1 MGVRRILTYPETS
14 LKDVAEDVSNITG
27 DTIQTIEDMAKTM
40 YAAPGIGLAAPQIGV
55 AERMIVLDIGQ
66 EDSSGEHKPNLI
78 ELINPEIREH
88 GDDLITYEEGCLSV
102 IDYRAEVT
110 RPEQILVVG
119 WTRDQ
124 KEIQIEAD
132 GLLSVCLQHEIDH
145 LDGTLFLDRLSR
157 LKRNMY
163 AKRVKKALREGRPI
177 SREDD

>member
-1 MGVRRILTYPETS
+1 MGVRRILTYPEAS
-14 LKDVAEDVSNITG
+14 LKDMAEDVSNITG
-27 DTIQTIEDMAKTM
+27 ETIQAIDDMAETM
-40 YAAPGIGLAAPQIGV
+40 YAAPGIGLAAPQIGI

-66 EDSSGEHKPNLI
+66 EDSGGEHKPNLI
-78 ELINPEIREH
+78 ELINPEVRER
-88 GDDLITYEEGCLSV
+88 GDDWITYEEGCLSV

-157 LKRNMY
+157 LKRSMY
-163 AKRVKKALREGRPI
+163 AKRVKKALREGKPI